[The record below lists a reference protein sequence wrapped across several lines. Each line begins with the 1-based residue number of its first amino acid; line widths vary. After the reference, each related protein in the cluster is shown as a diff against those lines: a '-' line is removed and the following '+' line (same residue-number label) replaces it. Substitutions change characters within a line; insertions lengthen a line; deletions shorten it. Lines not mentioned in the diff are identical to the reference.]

1 MPMSDLLVDGAAKHE
16 LLSFMDGHAGYNQ
29 IFIAE
34 EDVHKTVFRCPCAIE
49 TYEWVVMPFGL
60 KNAGATYQRAMNLI
74 FHDLIGRTVE
84 VYIDDVVVKSPSKAF
99 TRMRAHDLKMNPKKC
114 AFGVTA
120 GNFLGFLVHHRGIE
134 VDKNKATAI
143 MAAPSPKT
151 KKELQSF
158 LGKVNFLRRFIS
170 NLAGKIRPLTPLL
183 KLKDAERFVWE
194 TEHQAAFD
202 DIKKYLSQ
210 PPVLMPPKRGKPLRL
225 YISASEGSIRCL
237 LAQNNE
243 SEREQAVHYLSRT
256 LNMAELNYSPIE
268 KLCLALYFAA
278 TKLRHYMLPS
288 VVQIISRTDLIKYM
302 LTRPIIRGRIGKWTM
317 ELSEFTFQYVA
328 QKSVKGQALA
338 DFLAHHPTQG
348 QEEETEVEIGMAHME
363 KNYWTMYFD
372 GSSTEAR
379 SGAGVVIE
387 SPQGQRWQFA
397 FQLDFRCTNNQ
408 AEYEALIIDLE
419 ILGEMKATRRT
430 TRFRARCY
438 LIYQNELYRK
448 GSDGLLLL
456 FPSTK
461 EIEVIMTESHEGICG
476 AHQSGI
482 KMRWLVRRHGYYW
495 PSILKDC
502 IEYARA
508 CIKCQIYGPI
518 QRVPAEALHPVTKPW
533 PFRGWAVDIIGK
545 IYPAAS
551 NQHAWILVATDY
563 FTKWVEAE
571 SYRSI
576 SSAQVVRFFESH
588 IVHRFGIP
596 ETITAD
602 NGPVFASAETREYAE
617 RMGIKLVHSTPY

>member
-1 MPMSDLLVDGAAKHE
+1 MPMFDLLVDGAAKHE

-34 EDVHKTVFRCPCAIE
+34 EDVHKTAFRCPGAIG

-84 VYIDDVVVKSPSKAF
+84 VYIDDVVVKSPSKADHPGHLRQAF
-99 TRMRAHDLKMNPKKC
+99 TRMRAHGLKMNPKKC

-120 GNFLGFLVHHRGIE
+120 GNFLGFLVHQRGIE

-183 KLKDAERFVWE
+183 RLKDAERFVWE

-225 YISASEGSIRCL
+225 YISASEGSIGCL
-237 LAQNNE
+237 LAQNNK

-288 VVQIISRTDLIKYM
+288 VVQIISRTDLIKCM

-317 ELSEFTFQYVA
+317 ALSEFTFQYAA

-338 DFLAHHPTQG
+338 DFLAHH
-348 QEEETEVEIGMAHME
+348 
-363 KNYWTMYFD
+363 
-372 GSSTEAR
+372 
-379 SGAGVVIE
+379 
-387 SPQGQRWQFA
+387 
-397 FQLDFRCTNNQ
+397 
-408 AEYEALIIDLE
+408 
-419 ILGEMKATRRT
+419 
-430 TRFRARCY
+430 
-438 LIYQNELYRK
+438 
-448 GSDGLLLL
+448 
-456 FPSTK
+456 
-461 EIEVIMTESHEGICG
+461 
-476 AHQSGI
+476 
-482 KMRWLVRRHGYYW
+482 
-495 PSILKDC
+495 
-502 IEYARA
+502 
-508 CIKCQIYGPI
+508 
-518 QRVPAEALHPVTKPW
+518 
-533 PFRGWAVDIIGK
+533 
-545 IYPAAS
+545 
-551 NQHAWILVATDY
+551 
-563 FTKWVEAE
+563 
-571 SYRSI
+571 
-576 SSAQVVRFFESH
+576 
-588 IVHRFGIP
+588 
-596 ETITAD
+596 
-602 NGPVFASAETREYAE
+602 
-617 RMGIKLVHSTPY
+617 